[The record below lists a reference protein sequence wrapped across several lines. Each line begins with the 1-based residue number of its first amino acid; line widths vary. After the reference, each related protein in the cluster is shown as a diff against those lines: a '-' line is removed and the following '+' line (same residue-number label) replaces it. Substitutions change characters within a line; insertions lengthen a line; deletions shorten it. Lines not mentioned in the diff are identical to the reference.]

1 MIKGKGATYYGIGL
15 AMVNIAESIL
25 RDEHSVLTVS
35 SLLEGEYGLENLCL
49 SLPTVVARQGVVK
62 KIRLEITPEEEG
74 LLRRSGEVIRGVLNE
89 VGF

>member
-1 MIKGKGATYYGIGL
+1 
-15 AMVNIAESIL
+15 MVNIAESIL

-62 KIRLEITPEEEG
+62 KIRLRLPRKKKDCCAVPE
-74 LLRRSGEVIRGVLNE
+74 R
-89 VGF
+89 